1 MDSCLAQLERIG
13 REKLPQMIRKQEEK
27 GRPVSCVIHNPFIPW
42 VSDVA
47 ESLGIPN
54 AMLWVQSCSSFS
66 CYYHYYHNLV
76 PFPSEKE
83 PEIDVQLPHMPL
95 LKYDEIPSFLHPST
109 PYTFLQRAIL
119 AQYKNLSK
127 PFCIL
132 MDTFEELEHEI
143 VEYMSKITRP
153 IKTIGPLFRPL
164 KSTTNNSN
172 SNTIRAD
179 LYTADRCI
187 DWLDTKLPRTVVYI
201 SFGSIVHL
209 KQEQIDEIAY
219 GLLSSE
225 VSFLWVLRPPPKELS
240 VEAHVLPEG
249 FLEEVGDRGKLVQW
263 SPQEEVLAHP
273 STACFMT
280 HCGWNSMMEALTSGV
295 PVLAFPYWGDQVTN
309 AKFLVDVVKVGI
321 RLGRGEAEGRIVPRD
336 EVERCFRAATG
347 GAEAEELR
355 KNAVKWRQA
364 AEEAVAEGGS
374 SYKNMK
380 DFVDHI
386 IQIGKV

>member
-1 MDSCLAQLERIG
+1 MPQKVFIQREKEMGSLVDQPGEPVTGPIQSSKPTQNVHVFLVSFFGQGHVNPLLRLGKRLADAGLFITFSAPELAGQSIRKANKITDDEPAPYGRGMIRFEFFDDGWDANDPNRNDMDSCLAQLERIG

-164 KSTTNNSN
+164 K
-172 SNTIRAD
+172 
-179 LYTADRCI
+179 
-187 DWLDTKLPRTVVYI
+187 
-201 SFGSIVHL
+201 
-209 KQEQIDEIAY
+209 
-219 GLLSSE
+219 
-225 VSFLWVLRPPPKELS
+225 
-240 VEAHVLPEG
+240 
-249 FLEEVGDRGKLVQW
+249 
-263 SPQEEVLAHP
+263 
-273 STACFMT
+273 
-280 HCGWNSMMEALTSGV
+280 
-295 PVLAFPYWGDQVTN
+295 
-309 AKFLVDVVKVGI
+309 
-321 RLGRGEAEGRIVPRD
+321 
-336 EVERCFRAATG
+336 
-347 GAEAEELR
+347 
-355 KNAVKWRQA
+355 
-364 AEEAVAEGGS
+364 
-374 SYKNMK
+374 
-380 DFVDHI
+380 
-386 IQIGKV
+386 